1 MSVTDKN
8 TIFKPTFKNKIGAG
22 ITYLS
27 KYITNKPLVFNL
39 NFNVTNV
46 CNQQCPMCNAALPGK
61 GGESVTFEAYK
72 DIIEKLKPHKIAS
85 LTLSGGEPSLVKD
98 IDKILDYSARS
109 FKFGVNVNS
118 NLYAGEKII
127 RPFAEAA
134 LRNNI
139 RIGTSFDGIG
149 EVADRLRGA
158 KDVSN
163 RVLKNI
169 ELVTELKREMKS
181 DSTLNINTVISDQN
195 LHQIKDILAI
205 SEKYSWTH
213 TLAPWNSFF
222 YQEKDPGMPTL
233 HHSEELDEVVK
244 YALTKNNIS
253 CSREFLSRIPEYTKK
268 ETEKL
273 CPYLTGIFKSY
284 KIFIDPNGDISLC
297 SRKPIGNL
305 YKSEL
310 SDILGSERYGLDV
323 RIYKNCEG
331 CWMACFVEVL
341 LASPNIYRNRVKN
354 IY

>member
-1 MSVTDKN
+1 MSVTNKN
-8 TIFKPTFKNKIGAG
+8 TIFKPTLKNKIGAG
-22 ITYLS
+22 VTYLS
-27 KYITNKPLVFNL
+27 KYITKKPLVFNL
-39 NFNVTNV
+39 NFNVTNI

-72 DIIEKLKPHKIAS
+72 DIIERLSPHKIAS

-118 NLYAGEKII
+118 NLYASEKII

-134 LRNNI
+134 LKNNI

-149 EVADRLRGA
+149 PVADRLRGA
-158 KDVSN
+158 KNVSD
-163 RVLKNI
+163 RVLENI
-169 ELVTELKREMKS
+169 ELVTKLKKEMKS
-181 DSTLNINTVISDQN
+181 GSTLNMNTVISDQN

-205 SEKYSWTH
+205 SEKFGWTH

-222 YQEKDPGMPTL
+222 YQEKDPKMPTL
-233 HHSEELDEVVK
+233 NYSEKLDDVVK

-253 CSREFLSRIPEYTKK
+253 CSREFLTRIPEYTKK

-273 CPYLTGIFKSY
+273 CPYLTGIFRSY
-284 KIFIDPNGDISLC
+284 KIFIDPNDDVSLC

-305 YKSEL
+305 YKSDL
-310 SDILGSERYGLDV
+310 SDILKGERYSADLN
-323 RIYKNCEG
+323 IYKHCEG

-341 LASPNIYRNRVKN
+341 LASPNFYRNRVKN
-354 IY
+354 IF